1 MTETSHH
8 TQESSKLA
16 IAMEQQV
23 DQTSEL
29 YQEDHFSEAKIFGA
43 ILGGLARVAAPLVT
57 KVLPKVATNVLS
69 GITNL
74 AGKAVSSVTNMVPSS
89 IGNLGETATQLI
101 GNAVGSITGGIFT
114 DDEENIEQEA
124 AEMTQPLSVDNG
136 RYPQALATTLSKLME
151 ATQPTNANGN
161 MAGAFSTKNAEEWS
175 EAKAKIE
182 EDPLDTISEALSVD
196 STMESFSSLLEIVP
210 LYQLKEVIHAYR
222 NAEDFGR
229 MLKRRPSYTQLEQI
243 RRLADVHPE
252 DLQDLIDEFRDYRAS
267 YRGHSNRFLKS
278 RVMIGELMGALRG
291 DHPSGY
297 RRNHQTS
304 SDSRRELMRLAF
316 LEENQQ
322 EREAPRYHHR
332 ATKRR
337 MAYERIP
344 FKHIPQVQLKLLE
357 TKNVLLN
364 GRPQLLYSLV
374 HDIAF
379 PIELKTPRPI
389 GSAFLRLQIKSA
401 ISERVVLQKSYRLK
415 NIKNGILPTIPKFTK
430 EELRDVEPDQDYML
444 SVRLLWKN
452 RRGEMYGTA
461 LVVPISLIKTFLF
474 DSIKEGGEPIP
485 FDLTKNIRSLWHKVW
500 EYQLPDDTDGLDI
513 DYTYYVAVEK
523 ERDKNAQM
531 PTKSDVKNN
540 FHGEPEKATVES
552 GMIISPYVLN
562 HLLDKLGDY
571 DPLHKE
577 ELAALITDEALEA
590 LQYKATETMQLYGS
604 KGDTLTIWAFPELI
618 ISPVVLKSPEHINDH
633 GMVTAVRDYIVQ
645 FPIPEC
651 IHFMGGK

>member
-8 TQESSKLA
+8 TQESSELA
-16 IAMEQQV
+16 IAMEQQI
-23 DQTSEL
+23 DQVSDL

-43 ILGGLARVAAPLVT
+43 ITEIIFGKIVVPLVSKIIPTVT
-57 KVLPKVATNVLS
+57 K
-69 GITNL
+69 L
-74 AGKAVSSVTNMVPSS
+74 AGKAVSSVNNMIPSVV
-89 IGNLGETATQLI
+89 GKLGETASQLT
-101 GNAVGSITGGIFT
+101 GNAVGSITGGVFT
-114 DDEENIEQEA
+114 NDEENIEKEA
-124 AEMTQPLSVDNG
+124 TKTTQQLSVENG
-136 RYPQALATTLSKLME
+136 NYTQALATTLSKLME
-151 ATQPTNANGN
+151 AAHSVDTNGN
-161 MAGAFSTKNAEEWS
+161 MAGAFSTKDAEEWS

-182 EDPLDTISEALSVD
+182 GDPLDTISEALSVD
-196 STMESFSSLLEIVP
+196 STMESLSSLLEIVP
-210 LYQLKEVIHAYR
+210 LYQLKKVIHEYR
-222 NAEDFGR
+222 NAEDFGS

-252 DLQDLIDEFRDYRAS
+252 DLQDLIDEFREYQSS
-267 YRGHSNRFLKS
+267 YRGYSNRFLKS
-278 RVMIGELMGALRG
+278 RVMIGELMSALRG
-291 DHPSGY
+291 DHPSRY
-297 RRNHQTS
+297 RRNRQTS
-304 SDSRRELMRLAF
+304 SDSRKELMRLAF
-316 LEENQQ
+316 LEGNQQ

-337 MAYERIP
+337 MAYQRIP

-364 GRPQLLYSLV
+364 GRPQLLYSLA

-379 PIELKTPRPI
+379 PIELKTPKPI

-401 ISERVVLQKSYRLK
+401 ISERVLLQKSYRLK

-430 EELRDVEPDQDYML
+430 EELSDVEPDQDYML
-444 SVRLLWKN
+444 SIRLLWKN

-461 LVVPISLIKTFLF
+461 LVVPISLMKSFLF

-485 FDLTKNIRSLWHKVW
+485 FDLTKNVRSLWHKVW
-500 EYQLPDDTDGLDI
+500 EYKLPDDTDGLDI
-513 DYTYYVAVEK
+513 NYTYYIAVEK

-540 FHGEPEKATVES
+540 FHGEPEKAIVES

-571 DPLHKE
+571 DSLDEE
-577 ELAALITDEALEA
+577 ELAALTTDEALEA
-590 LQYKATETMQLYGS
+590 LQYKATEDMQLHGS
-604 KGDTLTIWAFPELI
+604 KGDTLTLWAFPELTI
-618 ISPVVLKSPEHINDH
+618 CPVVLKSPQHVNDH

-651 IHFMGGK
+651 VHFVGGK

>member
-74 AGKAVSSVTNMVPSS
+74 AGKAVSSVTNMVPSA

-124 AEMTQPLSVDNG
+124 AEMTKQLSVDNG
-136 RYPQALATTLSKLME
+136 RYTQALSTTLSKLMQ
-151 ATQPTNANGN
+151 AAQPTNANGN
-161 MAGAFSTKNAEEWS
+161 MAGAFSTQDAEEWS
-175 EAKAKIE
+175 KAKAKIE

-210 LYQLKEVIHAYR
+210 LHQLKEVIHAYK
-222 NAEDFGR
+222 NTEDFGR

-252 DLQDLIDEFRDYRAS
+252 DLQDLIDEFREYQAS

-297 RRNHQTS
+297 RRNRQTS

-332 ATKRR
+332 ATKKR

-415 NIKNGILPTIPKFTK
+415 NIKNG
-430 EELRDVEPDQDYML
+430 R
-444 SVRLLWKN
+444 SSN
-452 RRGEMYGTA
+452 RF
-461 LVVPISLIKTFLF
+461 I
-474 DSIKEGGEPIP
+474 
-485 FDLTKNIRSLWHKVW
+485 
-500 EYQLPDDTDGLDI
+500 
-513 DYTYYVAVEK
+513 
-523 ERDKNAQM
+523 
-531 PTKSDVKNN
+531 
-540 FHGEPEKATVES
+540 
-552 GMIISPYVLN
+552 
-562 HLLDKLGDY
+562 
-571 DPLHKE
+571 
-577 ELAALITDEALEA
+577 
-590 LQYKATETMQLYGS
+590 
-604 KGDTLTIWAFPELI
+604 
-618 ISPVVLKSPEHINDH
+618 
-633 GMVTAVRDYIVQ
+633 
-645 FPIPEC
+645 
-651 IHFMGGK
+651 

>member
-29 YQEDHFSEAKIFGA
+29 YQEDHFSEAKFLPA
-43 ILGGLARVAAPLVT
+43 LLAM
-57 KVLPKVATNVLS
+57 LPSAT
-69 GITNL
+69 
-74 AGKAVSSVTNMVPSS
+74 AAVSSLATGALAGVGGLIAQKA
-89 IGNLGETATQLI
+89 IGGLMSEDDNLTKEIEEIKQST
-101 GNAVGSITGGIFT
+101 GSITDSDAIVT
-114 DDEENIEQEA
+114 A
-124 AEMTQPLSVDNG
+124 
-136 RYPQALATTLSKLME
+136 LSKLIE
-151 ATQPTNANGN
+151 VRKPTDANGN
-161 MAGAFSTKNAEEWS
+161 MAAAFSNKDTEEWS
-175 EAKAKIE
+175 KAKAEIK
-182 EDPLDTISEALSVD
+182 EDPLDVISGALSVD
-196 STMESFSSLLEIVP
+196 GTMEALFSLSKIVP

-229 MLKRRPSYTQLEQI
+229 MLKRRPSYMQLEQI

-252 DLQDLIDEFRDYRAS
+252 DFQDLIDEFRDYRAS
-267 YRGHSNRFLKS
+267 NRGHTNRFLKS

-291 DHPSGY
+291 DHPSRY
-297 RRNHQTS
+297 RRNRQTS

-461 LVVPISLIKTFLF
+461 LVVPISLMKTFLF
-474 DSIKEGGEPIP
+474 DSIKEGGELIP
-485 FDLTKNIRSLWHKVW
+485 FDLTKSVRRLWHKVW
-500 EYQLPDDTDGLDI
+500 EYKLPDNTDGLDI

-552 GMIISPYVLN
+552 GMIICPYVLN
-562 HLLDKLGDY
+562 HLLDKMGDY
-571 DPLHKE
+571 DPLDEE
-577 ELAALITDEALEA
+577 ELAALTTDEALEA

-651 IHFMGGK
+651 VHFMGGK

>member
-29 YQEDHFSEAKIFGA
+29 YQEDHFSEAKFLPA
-43 ILGGLARVAAPLVT
+43 LLAM
-57 KVLPKVATNVLS
+57 LPSAT
-69 GITNL
+69 
-74 AGKAVSSVTNMVPSS
+74 AAVSSLATGALAGVGGLIAQKA
-89 IGNLGETATQLI
+89 IGGLMSEDDNLTKEIEEIKQST
-101 GNAVGSITGGIFT
+101 GSITDSDAIVT
-114 DDEENIEQEA
+114 A
-124 AEMTQPLSVDNG
+124 
-136 RYPQALATTLSKLME
+136 LSKLIE
-151 ATQPTNANGN
+151 VRKPTDANGN
-161 MAGAFSTKNAEEWS
+161 MAAAFSNKDTEEWS
-175 EAKAKIE
+175 KAIAEIK
-182 EDPLDTISEALSVD
+182 EDPLDVIAGALSVD
-196 STMESFSSLLEIVP
+196 GTMEALFSLSKIVP

-229 MLKRRPSYTQLEQI
+229 MLKRRPSYMQLEQI

-291 DHPSGY
+291 DHPSRY
-297 RRNHQTS
+297 RRNRQTS

-461 LVVPISLIKTFLF
+461 LVVPISLMKTFLF
-474 DSIKEGGEPIP
+474 DSIKEGGELIP
-485 FDLTKNIRSLWHKVW
+485 FDLTKSV
-500 EYQLPDDTDGLDI
+500 
-513 DYTYYVAVEK
+513 
-523 ERDKNAQM
+523 
-531 PTKSDVKNN
+531 
-540 FHGEPEKATVES
+540 
-552 GMIISPYVLN
+552 
-562 HLLDKLGDY
+562 
-571 DPLHKE
+571 
-577 ELAALITDEALEA
+577 
-590 LQYKATETMQLYGS
+590 
-604 KGDTLTIWAFPELI
+604 
-618 ISPVVLKSPEHINDH
+618 
-633 GMVTAVRDYIVQ
+633 
-645 FPIPEC
+645 
-651 IHFMGGK
+651 

>member
-29 YQEDHFSEAKIFGA
+29 YQEDHFSEAKFLPA
-43 ILGGLARVAAPLVT
+43 LLAM
-57 KVLPKVATNVLS
+57 LPSAT
-69 GITNL
+69 
-74 AGKAVSSVTNMVPSS
+74 AAVSSLATGALAGVGGLIAQKA
-89 IGNLGETATQLI
+89 IGGLMSEDDNLTKEIEEIKQST
-101 GNAVGSITGGIFT
+101 GSITDSDAIVT
-114 DDEENIEQEA
+114 A
-124 AEMTQPLSVDNG
+124 
-136 RYPQALATTLSKLME
+136 LSKLIE
-151 ATQPTNANGN
+151 VRKPTDANGN
-161 MAGAFSTKNAEEWS
+161 MAAAFSNKDTEEWS
-175 EAKAKIE
+175 KAKAEIK
-182 EDPLDTISEALSVD
+182 EDPLDVISGALSVD
-196 STMESFSSLLEIVP
+196 GTMEALFSLSKIVP

-229 MLKRRPSYTQLEQI
+229 MLKRRPSYMQLEQI

-291 DHPSGY
+291 DHPSRY
-297 RRNHQTS
+297 RRNRQTS

-344 FKHIPQVQLKLLE
+344 FKHIPQVQLELLE

-430 EELRDVEPDQDYML
+430 EELRDVEPDHDYML

-461 LVVPISLIKTFLF
+461 LVVPISLMKTFLF
-474 DSIKEGGEPIP
+474 DSIKEGGELIP
-485 FDLTKNIRSLWHKVW
+485 FDLTKSVRSLWHKVW
-500 EYQLPDDTDGLDI
+500 EYKLPDNTEGLDI
-513 DYTYYVAVEK
+513 AYTYYVAVEK

-531 PTKSDVKNN
+531 PTKSDVKSN

-562 HLLDKLGDY
+562 HLLDKMGDY
-571 DPLHKE
+571 DPLDEE
-577 ELAALITDEALEA
+577 ELAALTTDEALEA

-651 IHFMGGK
+651 VHFMGGK

>member
-16 IAMEQQV
+16 IAMEQQA

-29 YQEDHFSEAKIFGA
+29 YQEDHFSEAKFLPA
-43 ILGGLARVAAPLVT
+43 LLAM
-57 KVLPKVATNVLS
+57 LPSAT
-69 GITNL
+69 
-74 AGKAVSSVTNMVPSS
+74 AAVSSLATGALAGVGGLIAQKA
-89 IGNLGETATQLI
+89 IGGLMSEDDNLTKEIEEIKQST
-101 GNAVGSITGGIFT
+101 GSITDSDAIVT
-114 DDEENIEQEA
+114 A
-124 AEMTQPLSVDNG
+124 
-136 RYPQALATTLSKLME
+136 LSKLIE
-151 ATQPTNANGN
+151 VRKPTDANGN
-161 MAGAFSTKNAEEWS
+161 MAAAFFNKDTEEWS
-175 EAKAKIE
+175 KAKAEIK
-182 EDPLDTISEALSVD
+182 EDPLDVISGALSVD
-196 STMESFSSLLEIVP
+196 GTMEALFSLSKIVP

-229 MLKRRPSYTQLEQI
+229 MLKRRPSYMQLEQI

-291 DHPSGY
+291 DHPSRY
-297 RRNHQTS
+297 RRNRQTS

-461 LVVPISLIKTFLF
+461 LVVPISLMKTFLF
-474 DSIKEGGEPIP
+474 DSIKEGGELIP
-485 FDLTKNIRSLWHKVW
+485 FDLTKSVRSLWHKVW
-500 EYQLPDDTDGLDI
+500 EYKLPDNTDGLDI

-562 HLLDKLGDY
+562 HLLDKMGDY
-571 DPLHKE
+571 DPLDEE
-577 ELAALITDEALEA
+577 ELAALTTDEALEA

-651 IHFMGGK
+651 VHFMGGK